1 MVYVDANVVISSVE
15 KHPLYGPLL
24 LPLWQAAQAKT
35 IEVVSSELVLL
46 EVLIGPLRNGDAP
59 LANAYEQLFFQ
70 PQTRLL
76 PITLPILK
84 EAARL
89 RALFPGLKTPD
100 AVHAATGLLSS
111 CTMFLSN
118 DPGFRRVPTLP
129 VVILDDVM
137 ATP

>member
-1 MVYVDANVVISSVE
+1 MGRVRASSERGAQRLGSLMPPSSGMVYVDANAVIYSVE

-46 EVLIGPLRNGDAP
+46 EVLIGPLRNGDVA
-59 LANAYEQLFFQ
+59 LANAYEQLFHQ

-84 EAARL
+84 E
-89 RALFPGLKTPD
+89 
-100 AVHAATGLLSS
+100 
-111 CTMFLSN
+111 
-118 DPGFRRVPTLP
+118 
-129 VVILDDVM
+129 
-137 ATP
+137 